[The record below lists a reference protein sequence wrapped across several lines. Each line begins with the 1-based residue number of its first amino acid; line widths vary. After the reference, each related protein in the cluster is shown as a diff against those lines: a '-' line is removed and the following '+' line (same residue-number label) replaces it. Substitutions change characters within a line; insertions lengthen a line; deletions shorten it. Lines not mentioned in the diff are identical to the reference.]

1 MNKAYIFILLSI
13 IVPSTAIAASSSAEL
28 RPVFI
33 DLGNKASLQRG
44 AQIFFNNCSGC
55 HTLQYHRYSKLVDDL
70 NISETMVRS
79 NLILTTQKG
88 GEPTKLGSTIT
99 NAINHD
105 SIKEAF
111 GVVPPDLTLTARSR
125 GPEWIYTF
133 LTSFYEDNSRPMGV
147 NNILYPN
154 VNMPHVLW
162 YKEGLKT
169 YDENNQLILKVD
181 GQLSQKEY
189 EQEITDLVNF
199 LTYVSEPAQL
209 ERYSIG
215 LWVMIFLVF
224 FAFITYL
231 LKIEYWR
238 DIK

>member
-1 MNKAYIFILLSI
+1 M
-13 IVPSTAIAASSSAEL
+13 
-28 RPVFI
+28 
-33 DLGNKASLQRG
+33 QRG

-55 HTLQYHRYSKLVDDL
+55 HTLQYHRYSKLVEDL
-70 NISETMVRS
+70 NIPEEMVKS
-79 NLILTTQKG
+79 NLILTTQK

-133 LTSFYEDNSRPMGV
+133 LTSFYEDNTRPMGV
-147 NNILYPN
+147 NNTLYPN

-162 YKEGLKT
+162 YKEGLKSF
-169 YDENNQLILKVD
+169 DENNELFVKIN
-181 GQLSQKEY
+181 GQLTQKEY

-238 DIK
+238 DVK

>member
-1 MNKAYIFILLSI
+1 MIKSNIIFTTSKDEKINLEYK
-13 IVPSTAIAASSSAEL
+13 IV
-28 RPVFI
+28 
-33 DLGNKASLQRG
+33 
-44 AQIFFNNCSGC
+44 
-55 HTLQYHRYSKLVDDL
+55 
-70 NISETMVRS
+70 
-79 NLILTTQKG
+79 
-88 GEPTKLGSTIT
+88 

-105 SIKEAF
+105 YIKEGF
-111 GVVPPDLTLTARSR
+111 GVIPPDLTLTARSR

-133 LTSFYEDNSRPMGV
+133 LTSFYEDNTRPMGV
-147 NNILYPN
+147 NNVLYPN

-162 YKEGLKT
+162 YKEGLKEM
-169 YDENNQLILKVD
+169 DENNILTVKVE
-181 GQLSQKEY
+181 GQLNQKEY

-215 LWVMIFLVF
+215 LWVMLFLVF
-224 FAFITYL
+224 FAFFTYL

>member
-1 MNKAYIFILLSI
+1 MNKKYLLFFILLFS
-13 IVPSTAIAASSSAEL
+13 SHLTFAASGGQL
-28 RPVFI
+28 KPVQI

-44 AQIFFNNCSGC
+44 AQIFFNNCAGC
-55 HTLQYHRYSKLVDDL
+55 HTLQYHRYSKFVGDL
-70 NISETMVRS
+70 GISEDMIKS
-79 NLILTTQKG
+79 NLILTTTKG
-88 GEPTKLGSTIT
+88 EKTKLGSVIV

-105 SIKEAF
+105 SIKEGF

-133 LTSFYEDNSRPMGV
+133 LTSFYEDNARPMGV
-147 NNILYPN
+147 NNVLYPN

-162 YKEGLKT
+162 YKEGLKEM
-169 YDENNQLILKVD
+169 DENNILTVKVE
-181 GQLSQKEY
+181 GQLTQKEY

-215 LWVMIFLVF
+215 LWVMLFLVF